1 MGGAPTPGP
10 GGLLG
15 LIAGAKTAWGY
26 FFGTVVL
33 VALGFSWLARNWAI
47 AQPVIEHPFVMF
59 MGALAFM
66 ILGAV
71 LVYLLLMHLV
81 VAPLRAEL
89 KEARADIEELRSE
102 AAKEARISHKEERE
116 LRDLITTQAA
126 QIAELRT
133 SVAFLREQ
141 VAQLTPIPPKRTRT
155 PKS

>member
-26 FFGTVVL
+26 FFGTAVL

-116 LRDLITTQAA
+116 LRDLIATQAA

-141 VAQLTPIPPKRTRT
+141 VAQLTPIPPKRTRV
-155 PKS
+155 PKA